1 MLQWEMRPVV
11 FESENQKK
19 LTKKKISLEGKK
31 EIRNKKIE
39 EIPDSPPPPQQLLTR
54 VLAEE
59 EEYRCISCVYREIIS
74 KEALVE
80 LLYYMN
86 ETGLSIKD
94 RIYYH
99 EKINEGLKDSVKVD
113 FISLIHSREIEKI
126 DVLIKKTKE

>member
-1 MLQWEMRPVV
+1 MGNASGGVRKRKPKEINKEKDVIGGKK
-11 FESENQKK
+11 KK
-19 LTKKKISLEGKK
+19 L
-31 EIRNKKIE
+31 EIKRIE
-39 EIPDSPPPPQQLLTR
+39 QIPDSPPPQQLLTR

-94 RIYYH
+94 CIIVIM
-99 EKINEGLKDSVKVD
+99 KKLTKV
-113 FISLIHSREIEKI
+113 
-126 DVLIKKTKE
+126 